1 MLLAEPEPGTP
12 LWEAPL
18 VLEEARSER
27 GAEARSP
34 AAAAPVDAR
43 DMPVVTIEPPQ
54 VATLEAAAGAEVV
67 AAAAKS
73 AAPDARFFIV
83 RLDFSIRPHP
93 GRVRVEWAR
102 LRCELLGTDGGTPPS
117 AEDMHPWT
125 VEEKVA
131 HHVSLEV
138 SPSLKFTEVELSAG
152 TYTHSYDYET
162 LEPVIS
168 AAGRGGHDLSWDF
181 TAFHDGTVTGG
192 KRMHA
197 LISVPAASGAVHARL
212 SFSADLVVERRF
224 RRPATLPT
232 NETGGV
238 IELVPAATAG

>member
-34 AAAAPVDAR
+34 AAAAPVGAR

-54 VATLEAAAGAEVV
+54 VATLEAAAGAEIV

-73 AAPDARFFIV
+73 APPDARFFIV
-83 RLDFSIRPHP
+83 RLDFSIRPSP
-93 GRVRVEWAR
+93 AAFASSGRACAASCSASTAVP
-102 LRCELLGTDGGTPPS
+102 PPS